1 MADQPTSD
9 QPTSGV
15 VKWGLAGGMLLLI
28 ILIFGVASGIF
39 TSGSRDGD
47 SARPPPPTSEPPV
60 STDGAA
66 PTPTEASPSPTGD
79 RSPPPAGGPPSTV
92 EASPSSTGDDNAP
105 DIPTLDDLA
114 GLWAGADG
122 TLLQI
127 DAGGTFT
134 LDHQSSRYRGVVR
147 TGDHLVE
154 LAAPDQS
161 FLGALEMKTV
171 NTMDMATNKSGTIT
185 PLGRVA

>member
-47 SARPPPPTSEPPV
+47 SARPPPPTSEPPG

-66 PTPTEASPSPTGD
+66 PTPTEDSPPPGD

-92 EASPSSTGDDNAP
+92 EASPSPTGDDDAP

-134 LDHQSSRYRGVVR
+134 LDHQSSQYRGVVR